1 MFPFRSLACLLLA
14 AATIRAQGA
23 AFTSTMPPGGEG
35 PASVALGVAVPGG
48 VSSMEV
54 NPSLLA
60 WEGARTNSILQMSM
74 SQSDLYPDLHLISGM
89 TENVQSVGLRYPVKP
104 GTDIALGYSRHEID
118 FGMSEILDET
128 GTGSN
133 SIHST
138 EDVQHFVLAGR
149 IGGIAS
155 LGVGMKWLDSRLAPG
170 YIEGDEESGTAQAL
184 TWDVGLMVAPR
195 WKIPGTPLRVGPS
208 LGMSWINLGE
218 DSVSYFSDTLKDPVD
233 RVRRW
238 GIAGEIAAQDLF
250 SAQVFMDE
258 EVDLATEGSREA
270 LEYQGWSVEV
280 LGLYRRSSA
289 DQMDPAGWRNETQTS
304 NEYILDLKQVWR
316 LWWRLRQKDLM
327 TRIEDVPDDY
337 PLPAWTVLGTTL
349 RPNVRITFTQ
359 SEIEDHGYRGRQGTR
374 NGQERIG
381 WSIAM

>member
-14 AATIRAQGA
+14 AATVRAQD
-23 AFTSTMPPGGEG
+23 TYTMPPGGEG

-74 SQSDLYPDLHLISGM
+74 SESELLPELRIKGGV
-89 TENVQSVGLRYPVKP
+89 TESVQSVGLRYPVKP

-118 FGMSEILDET
+118 YGTNEIPDET
-128 GTGSN
+128 GIGSR
-133 SIHST
+133 SFHST
-138 EDVQHFVLAGR
+138 ENVQHFVLAGR

-155 LGVGMKWLDSRLAPG
+155 VGVGMKWLDSRMAPG
-170 YIEGDEESGTAQAL
+170 IIEGDEESGTAQAL
-184 TWDVGLMVAPR
+184 TWDVGVMVAPR

-208 LGMSWINLGE
+208 LGMSWINLAE
-218 DSVSYFSDTLKDPVD
+218 DSISYISDTLKYPVE

-238 GIAGEIAAQDLF
+238 GVAGEVAAQDLF
-250 SAQVFMDE
+250 AAQVFLDE
-258 EVDLATEGSREA
+258 EVDLTWEGSREA

-289 DQMDPAGWRNETQTS
+289 YLVDQGGERIETQTS

-316 LWWRLRQKDLM
+316 LWWRFRQKDLT

-337 PLPAWTVLGTTL
+337 PLPAWKVLGTTL
-349 RPNVRITFTQ
+349 RPNVRITYTR
-359 SEIEDHGYRGRQGTR
+359 SEIEDHGYRGRQGVR